1 MADKKLV
8 FDFKIDRDDYRDTV
22 MCITFGSQ
30 KWKRIAMAIIWV
42 LGTTGFVLNAFHV
55 ISLSSPMYACCL
67 LVMVAIGGVWA
78 SAQISI
84 YKYKDVYRKGKGIKR
99 RIAVEDKGITFTNL
113 VTNEAATAPWD
124 EVYRVQETKTTYVI
138 GVGKTD
144 AVILPKRAILTE
156 KDKRDFENI
165 VQTNIHG
172 RFMPM

>member
-1 MADKKLV
+1 MTDKKLV

-30 KWKRIAMAIIWV
+30 KWKRVAMAIIWG
-42 LGTTGFVLNAFHV
+42 LGTTGFILNAFHV

-67 LVMVAIGGVWA
+67 MVMVAIGGIWVT
-78 SAQISI
+78 AQINI
-84 YKYKDVYRKGKGIKR
+84 YRYKDVYRKGKGIKR
-99 RIAVEDKGITFTNL
+99 RIAVADNGITFTNL
-113 VTNEAATAPWD
+113 ATNEAGTTPWE
-124 EVYRVQETKTTYVI
+124 EVYRVQETRTTYVI
-138 GVGKTD
+138 GVGNTD

-165 VQTNIHG
+165 VQSKIHG